1 MRHFIM
7 VNEAGVYVKDG
18 DFFVQQGGL
27 KEPWGKN
34 WKEIDADGLNHA
46 RMIGEAMR
54 ARSEYTKVPE
64 PEPQPHRC
72 ELVQFLENVG
82 EEVQN
87 ARDKFPG
94 RELTMT
100 ALTEEVGELARALMD
115 ESRQRVYN
123 EAVQV
128 AAMAARVVLDGDSGA
143 DARRQ
148 RKQLDSVP

>member
-1 MRHFIM
+1 MKHFIM
-7 VNEAGVYVKDG
+7 VNAAGVYVKDG
-18 DFFVQQGGL
+18 DLFVQQGGL
-27 KEPWGKN
+27 KDPWGKN

-46 RMIGEAMR
+46 RMIGEGMR
-54 ARSEYTKVPE
+54 QRGEFTKAPE
-64 PEPQPHRC
+64 PEPQPHKC

-82 EEVQN
+82 EEIQN

-100 ALTEEVGELARALMD
+100 ALQEEVGELARALMD

-128 AAMAARVVLDGDSGA
+128 AAMAARVTLDGDSSV
-143 DARRQ
+143 DARRLRQ
-148 RKQLDSVP
+148 NLDSVP